1 MIGWWI
7 VISTQ
12 TPEERSR
19 HADNERRNRILA
31 TWEVGLGGLDWVE
44 RLVAKSAAQKVR
56 SDGYPNVY
64 VASAETVVPL
74 LADGPPAHDGAM
86 VIGDDYVMPPKWIGK
101 VEMHR
106 DRIDACLASQ
116 ALTIEAWDLS

>member
-12 TPEERSR
+12 TPEERGR
-19 HADNERRNRILA
+19 HDDDRRDHILA
-31 TWEVGLGGLDWVE
+31 TWEVGLGGLDWIE
-44 RLVAKSAAQKVR
+44 RLVAKSAAQKIR

-64 VASAETVVPL
+64 VASAETLVPL
-74 LADGPPAHDGAM
+74 LADGPPAHDSAM

-106 DRIDACLASQ
+106 DRIDACLALQ
-116 ALTIEAWDLS
+116 ALTIETWDLS